1 VFLASGC
8 VFIASEEMHGCTQ
21 NPNESFNSCIWE
33 RLPTN
38 TFVRL
43 TAMKIGVMDAVIH
56 FNEVANSRVKVLQSM
71 GIVPGQKMRTS
82 L

>member
-1 VFLASGC
+1 MFLASG
-8 VFIASEEMHGCTQ
+8 EMYGCTQ

-33 RLPTN
+33 RLPKN

-43 TAMKIGVMDAVIH
+43 TAMKLGVMDAVIC
-56 FNEVANSRVKVLQSM
+56 FNESANSRVKVLQSM
-71 GIVPGQKMRTS
+71 GIVSGQNMRTS